1 MSGISGISGVSAAAS
16 YATVPNVAQSTTLP
30 SVFASLNLTQGQ
42 QQQLSQILQ
51 NAKNGN
57 LTSTQLQSQIDSV
70 LNPQQLAQLKSE
82 LHHHHHHHASQSSSS
97 SSSTSGT
104 TSDEDA
110 FGVTIP
116 TTTSSAGTQSI
127 GNAAATFWAQSQ
139 ITPQSET

>member
-1 MSGISGISGVSAAAS
+1 MSGTSGISGVSAAAS

-30 SVFASLNLTQGQ
+30 SVFANLNLTQAQ
-42 QQQLSQILQ
+42 QQQIGQILQ

-57 LTSTQLQSQIDSV
+57 LSSTQLQSQIDSV

-97 SSSTSGT
+97 SSSSTSGT

-116 TTTSSAGTQSI
+116 TSASPGTQSI
-127 GNAAATFWAQSQ
+127 GDAAATFWAQSQ